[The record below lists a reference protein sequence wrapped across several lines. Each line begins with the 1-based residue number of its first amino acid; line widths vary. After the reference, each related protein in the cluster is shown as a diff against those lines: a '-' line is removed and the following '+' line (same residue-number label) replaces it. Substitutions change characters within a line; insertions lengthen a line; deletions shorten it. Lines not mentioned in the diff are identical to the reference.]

1 MNKPIEVSGSLRNR
15 LAITLIGS
23 VALLTILLYI
33 VVRDYAAQIA
43 QQSQDN
49 ILRASV
55 TSMLDT
61 ASLRDGKIVMDI
73 PYASF
78 SMLGT
83 YSDDRI
89 FYAIYENDKL
99 LSGYD
104 DLPLPGQVG
113 PERVDPEQ
121 VDLEQLDN
129 AAALYQT
136 INYLDVPVRQVSL
149 SRTLVGAGVKTRVTV
164 SIAQTQYNLAGTLSR
179 ISYNAALYGAGFFSL
194 AVLLSVW
201 VSSYT
206 INPLKKLAN
215 SVARRGPQ
223 DLSPVSKVVPS
234 EMAPLVASLN
244 HLMARLE
251 RSFSQSE
258 EFIAEAAHRVRTP
271 LSTVRS
277 HAETTL
283 QRVDKEDNRQALR
296 SMIRAID
303 ESSRAATQ
311 LLDHAMIAF
320 RANQLELS
328 TIDLKDLT
336 TDIAMRLNP
345 IADMKDVELRVQ
357 GDSNVQVSGDPIL
370 IQNAVRN
377 VIDNALKYSPSE
389 SNVEIT
395 VRATPTPNI
404 TFRDCGTGFP
414 PDEINELPKRFTR
427 GTNAAGTIGS
437 GLGLAI
443 AQDVAIAHG
452 GKLSISNSDTGGA
465 CVTLSF

>member
-1 MNKPIEVSGSLRNR
+1 MVIDWTMNRPVEVSGSLRNR

-61 ASLRDGKIVMDI
+61 ASIRDGEIVMDI

-83 YSDDRI
+83 DSDDRI

-99 LSGYD
+99 ISGYD
-104 DLPLPGQVG
+104 DLPLH
-113 PERVDPEQ
+113 EHA
-121 VDLEQLDN
+121 DN
-129 AAALYQT
+129 ATTVFQT
-136 INYLDVPVRQVSL
+136 SNYRDVSVRQVSL
-149 SRTLVGAGVKTRVTV
+149 SRTLVGAGLRTRVTA
-164 SIAQTQYNLAGTLSR
+164 SIAQTQYSLTGTLSR
-179 ISYNAALYGAGFFSL
+179 ISYNAAIYGAGFFSL

-206 INPLKKLAN
+206 ISPLKKLAD

-234 EMAPLVASLN
+234 EMVPLVASLN

-251 RSFSQSE
+251 KSFSQSE

-283 QRVDKEDNRQALR
+283 QRVDKEENRQALR

-311 LLDHAMIAF
+311 LLDHAMITF
-320 RANQLELS
+320 RVNQLELHA
-328 TIDLKDLT
+328 IDLKEMT
-336 TDIAMRLNP
+336 TDIVMRLSP
-345 IADMKDVELRVQ
+345 IADMKDVELNVQ
-357 GDSNVQVSGDPIL
+357 GESNVIISGDPIL

-377 VIDNALKYSPSE
+377 VIDNALKYSHSE
-389 SNVEIT
+389 SHVDIT
-395 VRATPTPNI
+395 VSAEPVPNI
-404 TFRDCGTGFP
+404 KFRDCGVGFL

-427 GTNAAGTIGS
+427 GRNAAGTIGS

-443 AQDVAIAHG
+443 AKDVALAHG
-452 GKLSISNSDTGGA
+452 GELTMSNNDTGGA